1 MENVPYYSADQVRD
15 SLTYSE
21 LIPALEK
28 ALADFSRGPDG
39 GVNQPLRAT
48 AEVKNFNW

>member
-1 MENVPYYSADQVRD
+1 MDNIPYYSAQDVRD

-21 LIPALEK
+21 LIPTLEE

-48 AEVKNFNW
+48 AQVKNFNG